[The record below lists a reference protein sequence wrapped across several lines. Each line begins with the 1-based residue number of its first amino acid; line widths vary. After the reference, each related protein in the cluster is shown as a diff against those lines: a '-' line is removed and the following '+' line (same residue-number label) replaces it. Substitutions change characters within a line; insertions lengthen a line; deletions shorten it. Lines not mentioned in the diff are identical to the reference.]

1 MPYNTLQYKLPEVRT
16 DSIPCHAPYNTAH
29 HTLPWGGTGIMT
41 EDWRQQ
47 APRQSAFETGMQRS
61 KGALSERQKHLR
73 PVMHILALEFMHI
86 ELYLH

>member
-1 MPYNTLQYKLPEVRT
+1 
-16 DSIPCHAPYNTAH
+16 
-29 HTLPWGGTGIMT
+29 MT

-73 PVMHILALEFMHI
+73 PVMHILALELCITAIFPLEFMHI
-86 ELYLH
+86 